1 MTAAVPKTAALTD
14 RSRSET
20 IPAFHDQEEIALPK
34 YLFRAS
40 YTADGAK
47 GLISEGGSGR
57 VDAAARV
64 AEGLGGKL
72 ESYYFAFGEDD
83 VVGILDLPDNVSMAA
98 VNLTIS
104 ATGLVN
110 TKTTVLL
117 TPEEVDEAAR
127 KSVSYR
133 GPGD

>member
-1 MTAAVPKTAALTD
+1 M
-14 RSRSET
+14 
-20 IPAFHDQEEIALPK
+20 PK

-40 YTADGAK
+40 YTPDGAK

-57 VDAAARV
+57 VKEAASL

-98 VNLTIS
+98 VNMTVG
-104 ATGLVN
+104 ATGLVD
-110 TKTTVLL
+110 TKTTVLV

-133 GPGD
+133 GPGK

>member
-1 MTAAVPKTAALTD
+1 MA
-14 RSRSET
+14 
-20 IPAFHDQEEIALPK
+20 K

-40 YTADGAK
+40 YTAEGAK

-57 VDAAARV
+57 VEVAASL

-83 VVGILDLPDNVSMAA
+83 VVGVLELPDNVSMAA
-98 VNLTIS
+98 VNMTVG

-117 TPEEVDEAAR
+117 TPEEVDDAAR
-127 KSVSYR
+127 RSVSYR
-133 GPGD
+133 GPGE

>member
-1 MTAAVPKTAALTD
+1 M
-14 RSRSET
+14 
-20 IPAFHDQEEIALPK
+20 PK

-40 YTADGAK
+40 YTAEGAR
-47 GLISEGGSGR
+47 GLISEGGSSR
-57 VDAAARV
+57 VEVAARL
-64 AEGLGGKL
+64 AEGLGGRL

-83 VVGILDLPDNVSMAA
+83 VVGILDLPDQVSMAA
-98 VNLTIS
+98 VNMTVG

-127 KSVSYR
+127 KSVSFR
-133 GPGD
+133 GPGE

>member
-1 MTAAVPKTAALTD
+1 M
-14 RSRSET
+14 
-20 IPAFHDQEEIALPK
+20 PK
-34 YLFRAS
+34 YLFRAT
-40 YTADGAK
+40 YTAEGAK

-57 VDAAARV
+57 VEEAARL

-83 VVGILDLPDNVSMAA
+83 VVGVLELPDNVSMAA
-98 VNLTIS
+98 VNMTVG

-117 TPEEVDEAAR
+117 TPEEVDDAAR
-127 KSVSYR
+127 RSVSYR
-133 GPGD
+133 GPGE

>member
-1 MTAAVPKTAALTD
+1 M
-14 RSRSET
+14 
-20 IPAFHDQEEIALPK
+20 PK
-34 YLFRAS
+34 YLFRAT

-57 VDAAARV
+57 VEEAARL

-83 VVGILDLPDNVSMAA
+83 VVGVLELPDNVSMAA
-98 VNLTIS
+98 VNMTVG

-117 TPEEVDEAAR
+117 TPEEVDDAAHR
-127 KSVSYR
+127 SVSYR
-133 GPGD
+133 GPGE

>member
-1 MTAAVPKTAALTD
+1 M
-14 RSRSET
+14 
-20 IPAFHDQEEIALPK
+20 PK
-34 YLFRAS
+34 YLFRAT
-40 YTADGAK
+40 YTAEGAK

-57 VDAAARV
+57 VEEAARL

-98 VNLTIS
+98 VNMTVG

-110 TKTTVLL
+110 TKTTALL
-117 TPEEVDEAAR
+117 TPEEVDAAAR

-133 GPGD
+133 GPGK

>member
-1 MTAAVPKTAALTD
+1 LTD
-14 RSRSET
+14 RHSGER
-20 IPAFHDQEEIALPK
+20 IPASHEQEEIALPK

-40 YTADGAK
+40 YTPEGAK

-57 VDAAARV
+57 MEVAARL
-64 AEGLGGKL
+64 AERLGGKL

-98 VNLTIS
+98 VNMTVG

-117 TPEEVDEAAR
+117 TPEEVDDAAR
-127 KSVSYR
+127 RSVTYR
-133 GPGD
+133 GPGE

>member
-1 MTAAVPKTAALTD
+1 M
-14 RSRSET
+14 
-20 IPAFHDQEEIALPK
+20 PK

-40 YTADGAK
+40 YTAEGAK
-47 GLISEGGSGR
+47 GLISEGGSSR
-57 VDAAARV
+57 VEVAARL
-64 AEGLGGKL
+64 AEGLGGRL
-72 ESYYFAFGEDD
+72 EFYYFAFGEDD
-83 VVGILDLPDNVSMAA
+83 VVGILDLPDQVSMAA
-98 VNLTIS
+98 VNMTVG

-127 KSVSYR
+127 KSVPFR

>member
-1 MTAAVPKTAALTD
+1 M
-14 RSRSET
+14 
-20 IPAFHDQEEIALPK
+20 PK

-40 YTADGAK
+40 YTADGAQ

-57 VDAAARV
+57 VEIGAKL
-64 AEGLGGKL
+64 AEELGGKL
-72 ESYYFAFGEDD
+72 EAYYFAFGEDD

-98 VNLTIS
+98 VAMTVG

-117 TPEEVDEAAR
+117 TAEEVDEAAR

-133 GPGD
+133 GPGE

>member
-1 MTAAVPKTAALTD
+1 M
-14 RSRSET
+14 
-20 IPAFHDQEEIALPK
+20 PK

-40 YTADGAK
+40 YTAEGAK
-47 GLISEGGSGR
+47 GLISEGGSSR
-57 VDAAARV
+57 VEVAARL
-64 AEGLGGKL
+64 AEGLGGRL

-83 VVGILDLPDNVSMAA
+83 VVGILDLPDQVSMAA
-98 VNLTIS
+98 VNMTVG

-127 KSVSYR
+127 KSVPFR

>member
-1 MTAAVPKTAALTD
+1 
-14 RSRSET
+14 
-20 IPAFHDQEEIALPK
+20 LPK

-40 YTADGAK
+40 YTPDGAK

-57 VDAAARV
+57 VEVAARL

-72 ESYYFAFGEDD
+72 ECYYFAFGEDD
-83 VVGILDLPDNVSMAA
+83 VVGILELPDNVSMAA
-98 VNLTIS
+98 VNLTVG

-110 TKTTVLL
+110 TKTVVLL
-117 TPEEVDEAAR
+117 TAEEVDEAAR

>member
-1 MTAAVPKTAALTD
+1 MTHGPTVRGSP
-14 RSRSET
+14 SSHE
-20 IPAFHDQEEIALPK
+20 QEEIALPK

-40 YTADGAK
+40 YTPEGAK

-57 VDAAARV
+57 VEVAAKL
-64 AEGLGGKL
+64 AERLGGKL

-83 VVGILDLPDNVSMAA
+83 VVGILELPDNVSMAA
-98 VNLTIS
+98 VNMTVG

-127 KSVSYR
+127 KSVTYR
-133 GPGD
+133 GPGA

>member
-1 MTAAVPKTAALTD
+1 M
-14 RSRSET
+14 
-20 IPAFHDQEEIALPK
+20 PK
-34 YLFRAS
+34 YLFRAT
-40 YTADGAK
+40 YTAEGAK

-57 VDAAARV
+57 VEEAARL

-98 VNLTIS
+98 VNMTVG

-117 TPEEVDEAAR
+117 TPEEVDDAAR
-127 KSVSYR
+127 RSVSYR
-133 GPGD
+133 GPGE

>member
-1 MTAAVPKTAALTD
+1 M
-14 RSRSET
+14 
-20 IPAFHDQEEIALPK
+20 PK

-47 GLISEGGSGR
+47 GLISEGGTGR
-57 VDAAARV
+57 VKVAAKL
-64 AEGLGGKL
+64 AEELGGKL

-83 VVGILDLPDNVSMAA
+83 VVGVLDLPDNVSMAA
-98 VNLTIS
+98 VNLTVG

-110 TKTTVLL
+110 TKTIVLL
-117 TPEEVDEAAR
+117 TSEEIDEAAR
-127 KSVSYR
+127 KSVSFR

>member
-1 MTAAVPKTAALTD
+1 M
-14 RSRSET
+14 
-20 IPAFHDQEEIALPK
+20 PK
-34 YLFRAS
+34 YLFQAS
-40 YTADGAK
+40 YTAEGVK

-57 VDAAARV
+57 VEVAARL

-83 VVGILDLPDNVSMAA
+83 VVGILDLPDDVSMAA
-98 VNLTIS
+98 VNLTVG

-133 GPGD
+133 GPGE